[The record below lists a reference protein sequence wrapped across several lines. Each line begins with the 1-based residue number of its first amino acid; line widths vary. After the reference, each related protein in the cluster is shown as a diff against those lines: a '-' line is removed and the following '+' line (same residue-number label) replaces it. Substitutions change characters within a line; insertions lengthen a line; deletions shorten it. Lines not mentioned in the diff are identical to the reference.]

1 MPDSSRKFEQNKCLQ
16 LFLILFIRAK
26 EKKNLGKLWEKAG
39 LLNITRNKG
48 IILPMTDVNALDCN
62 CNYN

>member
-1 MPDSSRKFEQNKCLQ
+1 MLSAIPHFIYKSERK
-16 LFLILFIRAK
+16 
-26 EKKNLGKLWEKAG
+26 KKLGKLWEKAG

-48 IILPMTDVNALDCN
+48 NILPMTDVNALDYN